1 MCVCVKI
8 YMPPRLFKLVVICG
22 LFFASAEASLPPPPA
37 SCSGKINTL
46 PITYGDDA
54 PIVNFTANGSSK
66 RIVSANLSTPLF
78 VIHVYGTI
86 YEMNYAAGQL
96 MSAEIAAAVPASL
109 AYLYAQVNSSYN
121 LTWLPEPVRDW
132 VIEYGVETALDYT
145 FNATLAYTPS
155 HWQDAFA
162 GLAEGSGVDI
172 VGLRRVAM
180 IAEWTR
186 AQCSMLGAW
195 GKASSSG
202 ALVQLRA
209 LDWDVD
215 GPFQQWPLLTVYHPT
230 NGGVPN
236 AALGWA
242 GMLGAITGV
251 SSSGIGISEKV
262 WDAYK
267 GKFSSF
273 GYIWNF
279 LLADS
284 LMFDADTDQVL
295 SRIATANRTCAIW
308 IGLGDAHGNGGGGS
322 FKAISY
328 SNQLVNIYNDVNYP
342 NYTNHDK
349 YENLVFI
356 NKHVQPS
363 DEPCMNDCLHDIYGS
378 VTGLNTFQ
386 YITALEQ
393 TGDMHIA
400 VYDFG
405 VDLMF
410 VANASPDGKQLAY
423 DSTFVQFT
431 MSKLWQNLPTGLSTE
446 L

>member
-1 MCVCVKI
+1 MLSTFLISFCI
-8 YMPPRLFKLVVICG
+8 LSLSAAAAAAAETPP
-22 LFFASAEASLPPPPA
+22 LPPPPA
-37 SCSGKINTL
+37 TCNGKINSL
-46 PITYGDDA
+46 PITLGDDA
-54 PIVNFTANGSSK
+54 PIVNTTANGSTK
-66 RIVSANLSTPLF
+66 RIVSENLSTPLF
-78 VIHVYGTI
+78 VIHVYGSI

-96 MSAEIAAAVPASL
+96 MSAEIAASVPDSL

-132 VIEYGVETALDYT
+132 IVIYGVETALDWT

-155 HWQDAFA
+155 HWNDAFA
-162 GLAEGSGVDI
+162 GLSDGSGVDI
-172 VGLRRVAM
+172 VDLRRVAM

-195 GKASSSG
+195 GAASSAG

-209 LDWDVD
+209 LDWDTD

-230 NGGVPN
+230 TTTGGVAN

-267 GKFSSF
+267 GVDNAF
-273 GYIWNF
+273 GYVWNF

-284 LMFDADTDQVL
+284 LMFDQDTDQVL

-308 IGLGDAHGNGGGGS
+308 IGLGDSHGNGGGGS
-322 FKAISY
+322 FKAVSY
-328 SNQLVNIYNDVNYP
+328 SNQLVNIYNDVNFP

-349 YENLVFI
+349 YKNLVFI

-363 DEPCMNDCLHDIYGS
+363 DEPCMNDCLLAIDGN

-386 YITALEQ
+386 YVTALEQ

-400 VYDFG
+400 VYDWG
-405 VDLMF
+405 ADSLY

-423 DSTFVQFT
+423 DATFVQFT
-431 MSKLWQNLPTGLSTE
+431 MSDLWNKEPSHLSSE